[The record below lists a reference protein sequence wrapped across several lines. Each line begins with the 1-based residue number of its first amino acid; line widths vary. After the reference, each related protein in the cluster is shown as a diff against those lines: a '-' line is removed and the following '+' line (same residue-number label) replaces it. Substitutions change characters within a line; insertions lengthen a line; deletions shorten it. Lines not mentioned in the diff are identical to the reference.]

1 MAKKYTE
8 EMIKDLNIKVT
19 ETKKCTDCEQTLSTI
34 DNFSVQIQDGK
45 YYFTSNCN
53 KCRSKKAVIYQ
64 RNKKIKNPLEE
75 YTKTSW
81 KAVNQ
86 RSTNG
91 VYSNTPAIKNSP
103 QMASYHRKGILLE
116 ISKEEWIK
124 FWKDNEQVVLEI
136 IENKLI
142 PSVDRIDTTKNYSLD
157 NIRIISREKNMMIRF
172 STDYE
177 NIEDKE
183 FKNIVNPIDSK
194 IRENNRLA
202 YLKSQNQG
210 EK

>member
-8 EMIKDLNIKVT
+8 EMIKDLNIKVP
-19 ETKKCTDCEQTLSTI
+19 ETKKCTDCEETLSTI

-75 YTKTSW
+75 YTITSW
-81 KAVNQ
+81 KSVNQ
-86 RSTNG
+86 RATNG

-116 ISKEEWIK
+116 ITKEEWIK

-172 STDYE
+172 SPDYE

-202 YLKSQNQG
+202 YLKSQNKG